1 MHRLAKQ
8 IDQLNQELF
17 FSFRILYFLII
28 RIELSEFNK
37 NDENTL
43 PIPAVFVVDENRM
56 VTYKFLDVN
65 YMNRV
70 DIEEL
75 IRVL

>member
-1 MHRLAKQ
+1 MLPYYQ
-8 IDQLNQELF
+8 NLG
-17 FSFRILYFLII
+17 
-28 RIELSEFNK
+28 IELSEFNK

-43 PIPAVFVVDENRM
+43 PVPAVFVVDGNRM

-75 IRVL
+75 IKVL

>member
-43 PIPAVFVVDENRM
+43 SVPAVFVVDENRM
-56 VTYKFLDVN
+56 VAYKFLDVN

>member
-37 NDENTL
+37 NDEN
-43 PIPAVFVVDENRM
+43 RM

>member
-1 MHRLAKQ
+1 MLPYYQ
-8 IDQLNQELF
+8 NLG
-17 FSFRILYFLII
+17 
-28 RIELSEFNK
+28 IELSEFNK

-43 PIPAVFVVDENRM
+43 PVPAVFVVDGNRM
-56 VTYKFLDVN
+56 VRYKFLDVN

-75 IRVL
+75 IKVL